1 MGSVRYTIEDNVVKE
16 IHKIIVHRFNISD
29 FEDPDLHA
37 AAPLWEWQQ
46 SEAGQFIMQHA
57 IDKPE
62 WHKQMDPMMLSYRYS
77 IVVELEA
84 KKLTEFYLRF
94 GKANVYSN

>member
-29 FEDPDLHA
+29 YEDPDLHA

-46 SEAGQFIMQHA
+46 SDAGKFIMQHA
-57 IDKPE
+57 LDKPE
-62 WHKQMDPMMLSYRYS
+62 CHKHIDPMSLSYRY
-77 IVVELEA
+77 IVVAELEK
-84 KKLTEFYLRF
+84 KKLSEFYLRF